1 MNREDTG
8 LNIKLQ
14 AVKDEITKVLRGKDD
29 EIDMILCALLAGGHI
44 LLEDI
49 PGVGKTTLA
58 VALSKA
64 MALSYRRM
72 QFTPDVLPSDIL
84 GFSLL
89 DKQTGEFTYRPG
101 AIFTN
106 LFLADE
112 INRTSPKTQ
121 SALLEVMEE
130 GSVSVDGVTRTLEQ
144 PFFVIA
150 TQNPIGASGTQKLP
164 DSQLD
169 RFFIRLSLG
178 YPDHQSATEILMG
191 HSSQSMDQVQEVMTG
206 EEIMQMQTQAASVYA
221 APELLEYI
229 VSLTEKT
236 RDFEYL
242 AQGISPRGSIAILKL
257 AKAYAYYMDRN
268 YLAPDDI
275 HAVFYAVCNHRLLLN
290 TEAKAEGLGPK
301 QILNQILSL
310 VPVPKISVT
319 KP

>member
-1 MNREDTG
+1 MNTG
-8 LNIKLQ
+8 LLN
-14 AVKDEITKVLRGKDD
+14 VKNEITKVLRGKDD
-29 EIDMILCALLAGGHI
+29 CIDMILCSMLARGHI

-58 VALSKA
+58 VALSRA
-64 MALSYRRM
+64 MSLGYKRM

-89 DKQTGEFTYRPG
+89 DQKTGDFVYRPG

-130 GSVSVDGVTRTLEQ
+130 GCVSVDGTTRTLDK

-178 YPDHQSATEILMG
+178 YPDHHSAVEILQG
-191 HSSQSMDQVQEVMTG
+191 KSSQSMDEVQPVLG
-206 EEIMQMQTQAASVYA
+206 SEEILKMQELTEQVYVKDEIA
-221 APELLEYI
+221 EYI
-229 VSLTEKT
+229 VSLIEKT

-242 AQGISPRGSIAILKL
+242 AQGISPRGSIALMRM
-257 AKAYAYYMDRN
+257 AKAHAFYMDRD
-268 YLAPDDI
+268 YVTPEDI
-275 HAVFYAVCNHRLLLN
+275 HAVFHSTCNHRLILN
-290 TEAKAEGLGPK
+290 TKAKAAGLDSEKVLDQVFASVPIPK
-301 QILNQILSL
+301 LSL
-310 VPVPKISVT
+310 S
-319 KP
+319 